1 MAPQDKQRK
10 DVEFITVDEQG
21 KEHLNLFIF
30 MESLLTLSMGKALD
44 MGRLAIQHKEA
55 FEQFQRT
62 IKDDSYDRIEFAK
75 RILKKYGYEDNTR
88 I

>member
-1 MAPQDKQRK
+1 MPNEKPRK
-10 DVEFITVDEQG
+10 EINFITIDEHG
-21 KEHLNLFIF
+21 NEHLNLHIFI
-30 MESLLTLSMGKALD
+30 ESLLTLSMGTALD

-62 IKDDSYDRIEFAK
+62 VKDDSYDRIEFAHK
-75 RILKKYGYEDNTR
+75 ILKKYGYEDNTR